1 MNQAAKREW
10 NRKEKIIWVQG
21 AYLLDG
27 QEFTCCKK
35 THPILITGSYFK
47 LTLHKSLQPI
57 TATFIF
63 SSLLTEKMF
72 LTETLFIIHRG
83 NESIKWDFPSC
94 RLPKEKYVTI
104 FLLIIFFLFWFQR
117 KRYSYLRIIP
127 CWYIHSSAQDLY
139 FPFLSFPV
147 RSTHAPLMAFVMAC
161 RVPKFLPCFLLVPF
175 REHAIAFQLTTYCLV
190 FPQYTWIWLFSW
202 TYGPNS
208 CQNDFLLAKFNC
220 LFPILSLISFLCHL
234 AHLMDPTF

>member
-127 CWYIHSSAQDLY
+127 CWYIHSFCSRSLLPIS
-139 FPFLSFPV
+139 FFSCTLNTCPFDGLCHGMSSSQVSPMFSPCPLQRARHCFPV
-147 RSTHAPLMAFVMAC
+147 NYL
-161 RVPKFLPCFLLVPF
+161 LPCISSIHLNMATIFLNIW
-175 REHAIAFQLTTYCLV
+175 AQLLSK
-190 FPQYTWIWLFSW
+190 WFS
-202 TYGPNS
+202 S
-208 CQNDFLLAKFNC
+208 
-220 LFPILSLISFLCHL
+220 S
-234 AHLMDPTF
+234 